1 MDACS
6 PEAPSSCTP
15 WWHNV
20 SFLLQRRGCSTC
32 GNSLVS
38 RPVPRTA
45 TPELVETTGSFPHPP
60 RWWSNFQTRS
70 GKISSPNTSISLA
83 FRRQWKDV
91 RRNFCFFFQL
101 CVTGWHRG
109 VWTHRFSV
117 KNKHSGATMLFLRVC
132 LRRWSINS
140 NDLPMITSV
149 FFLCF
154 SRLDLCHITCAAHLP
169 CSLTTQQKDGFKRKK
184 RSYIC

>member
-91 RRNFCFFFQL
+91 CRNFCFFFSSVSQAGTEEFDR
-101 CVTGWHRG
+101 TGFPLKTSILVPQCYFYVYAYTDGPLIQMIYRWLH
-109 VWTHRFSV
+109 
-117 KNKHSGATMLFLRVC
+117 LYFL
-132 LRRWSINS
+132 
-140 NDLPMITSV
+140 M
-149 FFLCF
+149 F
-154 SRLDLCHITCAAHLP
+154 
-169 CSLTTQQKDGFKRKK
+169 
-184 RSYIC
+184 

>member
-70 GKISSPNTSISLA
+70 GKISSPNTSIPLA

-91 RRNFCFFFQL
+91 RRNFCFFFSFVSQAGTEEFDRTGFPLRTSILVPQCCFYVYAYADGSLIQMIYRWLHLYFFNVLAGLIYAISLVQL
-101 CVTGWHRG
+101 IC
-109 VWTHRFSV
+109 
-117 KNKHSGATMLFLRVC
+117 RV
-132 LRRWSINS
+132 
-140 NDLPMITSV
+140 
-149 FFLCF
+149 
-154 SRLDLCHITCAAHLP
+154 H
-169 CSLTTQQKDGFKRKK
+169 
-184 RSYIC
+184 

>member
-91 RRNFCFFFQL
+91 RRNFFFFFQL

-109 VWTHRFSV
+109 VWPHRFSV
-117 KNKHSGATMLFLRVC
+117 KNKHSGATCCFYVYAYADGSLIQMIYRWLHLYKSLLLLAGLIYAISLVQLICRV
-132 LRRWSINS
+132 
-140 NDLPMITSV
+140 
-149 FFLCF
+149 
-154 SRLDLCHITCAAHLP
+154 H
-169 CSLTTQQKDGFKRKK
+169 
-184 RSYIC
+184 